1 VVIRTR
7 GYMGVGGVEFGGL
20 SPGLVAP

>member
-7 GYMGVGGVEFGGL
+7 GYMGVGGVEFGDL